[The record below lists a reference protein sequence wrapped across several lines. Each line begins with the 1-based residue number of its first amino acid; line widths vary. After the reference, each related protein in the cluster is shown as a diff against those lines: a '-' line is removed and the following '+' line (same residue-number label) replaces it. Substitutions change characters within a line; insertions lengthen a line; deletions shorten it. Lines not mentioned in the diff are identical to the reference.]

1 LLNVFDK
8 LLNNFLFLSD
18 FSILNGKFLREDLC
32 IFLCLGKSGETTFEA
47 TDLRINKLAV
57 VGQELDVV
65 IDEIKIVLGCGEV
78 LSLVNELEVTRI
90 VLN

>member
-1 LLNVFDK
+1 MLNVFDK

-32 IFLCLGKSGETTFEA
+32 IFLCLGKSGKTTFEA
-47 TDLRINKLAV
+47 TNLRINKLAV